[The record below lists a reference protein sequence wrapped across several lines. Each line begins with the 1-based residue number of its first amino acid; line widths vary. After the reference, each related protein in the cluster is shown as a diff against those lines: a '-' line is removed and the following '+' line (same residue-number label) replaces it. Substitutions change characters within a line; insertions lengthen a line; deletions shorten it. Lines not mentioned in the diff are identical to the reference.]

1 MTYEKIQ
8 RLEYGY
14 CIAPAIA
21 AAGFTAAGMIGNTA
35 LNNWLTNKT
44 NEQNLD
50 YAMAVNK
57 NKYQWAVED
66 AKKAGL
72 SPLAVAGGSQSG
84 QSFTAVAPQSD
95 FNAGAVMDSYL
106 SAQASDIEA
115 EKLAFEKQKWKD
127 THPEQ
132 HDEFGE
138 SMENSLKVAEI
149 AANASRENAKTAAEA
164 SKYSTDVAADTAAK
178 SRESQEKMH
187 SEDLVQRIYEYGKTS
202 EESTRQFNELLKQ
215 NDKKA
220 AADVALRSQG
230 ARIEE
235 YRNLCQSLGVHVEI
249 EYCSTVD
256 EYEQALKVN
265 SPLLE
270 MFYSKYASLL
280 EDNPELAYEQ
290 YSTSESDGKTI
301 SGGVNVGKNNGES
314 HSENQSESF
323 SKKVPKKTFG
333 KIAESVAGGVMDS
346 VTKGLNVGVNGQ
358 YSDNESN
365 SFGYSQNE
373 RLKKECSRLLK
384 ECGYKF
390 PILDTRY

>member
-1 MTYEKIQ
+1 MTYEKLQ
-8 RLEYGY
+8 RLEFGY
-14 CIAPAIA
+14 CIAPAV
-21 AAGFTAAGMIGNTA
+21 AAGITAAGMIGNTA

-106 SAQASDIEA
+106 SAQSSDIEA
-115 EKLAFEKQKWKD
+115 EKLAFEKKKWAD

-138 SMENSLKVAEI
+138 SMENSIKVAEI
-149 AANASRENAKTAAEA
+149 AANASRENAKTAADA
-164 SKYSTDVAADTAAK
+164 SKYSADVAADTADK
-178 SRESQEKMH
+178 SRKSQEEMH
-187 SEDLVQRIYEYGKTS
+187 NADLLQRIYEYGKSS

-270 MFYSKYASLL
+270 MFYSKYASFL
-280 EDNPELAYEQ
+280 EKNPELAYEQ
-290 YSTSESDGKTI
+290 YSTSESDGNTI
-301 SGGVNVGKNNGES
+301 SGGVTFGKGNQDSSSTSKKETTNIGDKAKKFLTDTVSEFVGKN
-314 HSENQSESF
+314 F
-323 SKKVPKKTFG
+323 
-333 KIAESVAGGVMDS
+333 
-346 VTKGLNVGVNGQ
+346 NVGVNGQ

-365 SFGYSQNE
+365 SVGYSQNE